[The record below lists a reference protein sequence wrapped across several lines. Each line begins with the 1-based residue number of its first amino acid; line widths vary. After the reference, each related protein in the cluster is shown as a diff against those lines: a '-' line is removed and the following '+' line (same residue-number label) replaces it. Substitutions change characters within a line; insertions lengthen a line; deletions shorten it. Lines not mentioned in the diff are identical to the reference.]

1 VVGSAVRTAADVASS
16 GKSDAP
22 AEAPKR

>member
-22 AEAPKR
+22 TEAAKR